1 MFDKLKSMDG
11 HQVNFL
17 QLSAEKILE
26 MKDRD
31 NENALFQEQEMEQ
44 MDYLINDRDQEI
56 NSLVTNINQLG

>member
-1 MFDKLKSMDG
+1 MDG